1 MGADYEATVREPTTM
16 TTSAIYES
24 VVRHQRFKPMGH
36 RLKYSVYSLLI
47 DLEELD
53 DLCES
58 IPILSH
64 NRFNLV
70 SIHDRDFGPRD
81 GSDLRTWFDTTVGAA
96 GVSIEGGRVSMLAFP
111 RILGYAF
118 NPITVWFGHDR
129 EGCLKAVVYEVH
141 NTFGHAHTYVAAVPD
156 DDRALGGRLPGHSF
170 DKVLHVSPFFDVEGG
185 YRMTLA
191 PPAERYSIV
200 IDYSDESGDRLLR
213 ATQVGRR
220 RSLTTLNLL
229 KQLFSN
235 PLLTLKVIG
244 GIHAEA
250 FKLWRK
256 GAIYRPVPPAP
267 TGVEI
272 ARWGTEG
279 ASRNDVAVA

>member
-1 MGADYEATVREPTTM
+1 M

-53 DLCES
+53 DVCES

-70 SIHDRDFGPRD
+70 SVHDRDFGPRD
-81 GSDLRTWFDTTVGAA
+81 GSDLRAWFDTTVGAA
-96 GVSIEGGRVSMLAFP
+96 GVSIDGGRVSMLAFP

-129 EGCLKAVVYEVH
+129 TGVLKAVIYEVH

-156 DDRALGGRLPGHSF
+156 HESAVGGRLPGHSF
-170 DKVLHVSPFFDVEGG
+170 DKVLHVSPFFDTDGG

-191 PPAERYSIV
+191 PPRERYSIV
-200 IDYSDESGDRLLR
+200 IDYSDDGGDRLLR

-220 RSLTTLNLL
+220 RSLTTWNLL
-229 KQLFSN
+229 KQFFRN

-244 GIHAEA
+244 GIHTEA

-256 GAIYRPVPPAP
+256 GATYRPVPAPP

-272 ARWGTEG
+272 ATWETVES
-279 ASRNDVAVA
+279 SRGGVAAA